1 MRSIEELKK
10 ILTEEECEAIYRM
23 LEQQYRCDDVRT
35 KILDAFKEAEGCGES
50 LCVGEGKIFTPA
62 KTATGAI
69 LKELYAHPEELAE
82 KTANTLGNNDSY
94 YESYWMS
101 VDYTRDEM
109 VEEKI
114 KQFIIPF
121 AGLKN
126 RHYSFIRLPES
137 EVVSWQQ
144 GTDLRLLALGE
155 PNAVAFLFE
164 RKKLV
169 YLNTYSGLIAFA
181 IFCDE
186 DGLLRAGDSGI
197 LEFPGKPNAEVT
209 IGEIIEKLRGMKLP
223 CFDLGL
229 GEIAA
234 DDIILLD
241 AGIVEDLLI
250 D

>member
-10 ILTEEECEAIYRM
+10 ILTEEECESIYRM
-23 LEQQYRCDDVRT
+23 LEQQYRCDDART

-62 KTATGAI
+62 KTTIGAI
-69 LKELYAHPEELAE
+69 LKELYAHPEELVE
-82 KTANTLGNNDSY
+82 KATDTLGNNDSY
-94 YESYWMS
+94 WESYWMS
-101 VDYTRDEM
+101 HDYTRDDMVNEM
-109 VEEKI
+109 K
-114 KQFIIPF
+114 KQFIISF
-121 AGLKN
+121 AGKELL
-126 RHYSFIRLPES
+126 RLPDS

-155 PNAVAFLFE
+155 PNDVAFLIE

-169 YLNTYSGLIAFA
+169 YLNTCSGLIAFA
-181 IFCDE
+181 IFGNE
-186 DGLLRAGDSGI
+186 EGLLRAGDSGI

-209 IGEIIEKLRGMKLP
+209 IGEIIEKLRGMKLA
-223 CFDLGL
+223 CFDLGH
-229 GEIAA
+229 GDVAD

-241 AGIVEDLLI
+241 AGIVEEMLI